1 MILERAEFPVK
12 KGQEE
17 AFTAMM
23 ASDGLTILAAADGCH
38 SARLARGVEQPG
50 TFILLLEW
58 ETVDHHVAMTKT
70 PAFDRF
76 KALAGPYFAGPSNMA
91 HFALL

>member
-1 MILERAEFPVK
+1 MILERAEFPIKPGHEDDFV
-12 KGQEE
+12 
-17 AFTAMM
+17 AMM
-23 ASDGLTILAAADGCH
+23 AAEGLAILKAADGCH
-38 SARLARGVEQPG
+38 SSRLGRGVEQPG

-58 ETVDHHVAMTKT
+58 ESVDHHLALTKT

>member
-12 KGQEE
+12 ESQED
-17 AFTAMM
+17 AFAAMM
-23 ASDGLTILAAADGCH
+23 ADEGLAILVGADGCH
-38 SARLARGVEQPG
+38 GARLGRGVEQPG

-58 ETVDHHVAMTKT
+58 ETVDHHIAMTKT
-70 PAFDRF
+70 PALDRF

-91 HFALL
+91 HFELV